1 MNMTHSII
9 FRRVIVAVAPAIIVG
24 CTIAPLPDIDTKVTE
39 NPDYKIIRAL
49 GMSTESIVETE
60 DTYGKSSMQDYIG
73 KTRQVYYTLISPS
86 KVNNI
91 KVYIDS

>member
-60 DTYGKSSMQDYIG
+60 DTYIVEGDIVWK
-73 KTRQVYYTLISPS
+73 
-86 KVNNI
+86 KVLCRI
-91 KVYIDS
+91 I